1 MSYLCSRGWGRTSF
15 FRIECGALPLEL
27 PWKIVAVGIFYR
39 AASRT
44 RTYEGLRQHLCRML
58 PLPLGFMA
66 AKLDPIL
73 IPGIRT
79 LLSLSMKQSASQD
92 AWPLIDGNDLRVA
105 VWIYAWNSLPP
116 RIRTWIKGF
125 VIPYAE
131 SITLTEERSAIGPR
145 GVEPLRTALD
155 FNGPGYESGPR

>member
-1 MSYLCSRGWGRTSF
+1 
-15 FRIECGALPLEL
+15 
-27 PWKIVAVGIFYR
+27 
-39 AASRT
+39 
-44 RTYEGLRQHLCRML
+44 ML

-66 AKLDPIL
+66 AYCLDIL
-73 IPGIRT
+73 F
-79 LLSLSMKQSASQD
+79 
-92 AWPLIDGNDLRVA
+92 
-105 VWIYAWNSLPP
+105 SLPP

-131 SITLTEERSAIGPR
+131 SITLAEERLAIGLR